1 MKKLREFAEFV
12 LLMYICN
19 LLPYLTVTGKS
30 GVRVVVPALL
40 FVFWFVVLILDKSK
54 KMNSD
59 NRKLRRIENGCRLV
73 KYAGFAAVSE
83 IFLLWLYI
91 AKYSPN
97 GVNIAF
103 TIILPV
109 ILIAAVLFLG
119 IIRIAISSRQI
130 KITDHI
136 MLIAF
141 WWMPVINIF
150 LFRKFYKTAKRELIY
165 ESDRLEIEN
174 ARAQNEVCKTKYPV
188 LMVHG
193 IFFRDWQFMN
203 YWGRI
208 PPVLIRNGARIYYG
222 RQQSSASIE
231 RSANEL
237 SKRIL
242 EVIEETGAEKINII
256 AHSKGGLDARYAISC
271 LGMDKYVA
279 TLTTVCTPHLGSE
292 LVDFLLEKLPE
303 PVVDFVAKK
312 YNDIYT
318 KLGDESPDF
327 IAGITDLTAEK
338 AKTYSENMPDS
349 PDVSYRSY
357 MTLMNGF
364 MSAGFPLNI
373 GYLLLKRFGGSND
386 GLVREESAK
395 HGDYTLIP
403 LKKGRGISHGDTI
416 DLMRENIDGF
426 DVREFY
432 VDIFRR
438 LAEEGY

>member
-1 MKKLREFAEFV
+1 MKKLRGCAEFV
-12 LLMYICN
+12 LLMYIYN
-19 LLPYLTVTGKS
+19 LIPYLTVTEES
-30 GVRVVVPALL
+30 GVRTVIPAIL
-40 FVFWFVVLILDKSK
+40 FAFWFVIKLLDNSGEMNHDK
-54 KMNSD
+54 K
-59 NRKLRRIENGCRLV
+59 KLRRIENGCRLV

-83 IFLLWLYI
+83 FFILWLYI
-91 AKYSPN
+91 SKYSPSA
-97 GVNIAF
+97 VNIAF
-103 TIILPV
+103 SIILPV
-109 ILIAAVLFLG
+109 LLIAATLFWG
-119 IIRIAISSRQI
+119 IVRIAISSRQI

-136 MLIAF
+136 MLLVL
-141 WWMPVINIF
+141 WWVPVINIF
-150 LFRKFYKTAKRELIY
+150 LLRKFYKTAKRELIY

-222 RQQSSASIE
+222 RQQSSASID
-231 RSANEL
+231 RSAEEL
-237 SKRIL
+237 RKRIL
-242 EVIEETGAEKINII
+242 EVIEDTGAEKINII

-279 TLTTVCTPHLGSE
+279 TLTTVCTPHRGSE
-292 LVDFLLEKLPE
+292 LVDFLLEKLPK
-303 PVVDFVAKK
+303 PVVEFVAKK
-312 YNDIYT
+312 YNGIYT

-327 IAGITDLTAEK
+327 IAGITDLTAGRAQTFNED
-338 AKTYSENMPDS
+338 MPDS

-373 GYLLLKRFGGSND
+373 GYLLLKRFGGPND

-416 DLMRENIDGF
+416 DLMHENIDGF